1 MAALS
6 TGVDVGLF
14 SLLATDNGSE
24 KNVDELAT
32 RLGMDLPLLC
42 SYM

>member
-1 MAALS
+1 MVALS

-14 SLLATDNGSE
+14 SLLATNNGSA

-32 RLGMDLPLLC
+32 TLGMDRSLLC
-42 SYM
+42 S